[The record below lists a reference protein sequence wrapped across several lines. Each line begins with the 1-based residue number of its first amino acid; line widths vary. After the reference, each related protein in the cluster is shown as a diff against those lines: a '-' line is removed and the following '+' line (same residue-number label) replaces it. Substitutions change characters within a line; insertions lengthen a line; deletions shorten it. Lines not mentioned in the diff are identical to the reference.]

1 MKNNTSITQV
11 EFEANDFPIAER
23 IAKKLGYTQ
32 YPYTSSSVMI
42 GLFCLRDRPNQKA
55 GQIIKTKE
63 FGFLFVQDMEDLNMA

>member
-1 MKNNTSITQV
+1 MTNDTSLTQI
-11 EFEANDFPIAER
+11 EFGEKDFPIAER

-32 YPYTSSSVMI
+32 YPYTSSSSMI

-63 FGFLFVQDMEDLNMA
+63 HGFLFVQDMEDLNMV